1 MWRAVVSRPL
11 DRSCVL
17 PALGEVDQKSGEF
30 WVGNAFMMPR
40 AGANLSAYER
50 NRLFLNVRKHGFLDA
65 SFASRADI
73 DSDSRSVVAADFDG
87 DGAPDLLVGSSGGGP
102 LRLFRNRFPRTSHRV
117 RINLEGVTSNR
128 LAIGTRVIAHC
139 GDRQI
144 VRDLF
149 TPNGCMGQGPPEI
162 ILGLGT
168 ATIIDR
174 LSVRW
179 PTGRVQEFRNLPADC
194 RISIR
199 EGVQKFVVGKLTG
212 SLTP

>member
-11 DRSCVL
+11 DRNCVL
-17 PALGEVDQKSGEF
+17 PELGKVDKKGGEF
-30 WVGNAFMMPR
+30 WIGNAFMMPS

-50 NRLFLNVRKHGFLDA
+50 NRLFLNVGKQGFLNA

-87 DGAPDLLVGSSGGGP
+87 DGAPDLLVGSSGGGS

-117 RINLEGVTSNR
+117 RMNLVGVTSNR
-128 LAIGTRVIAHC
+128 MAIGTRVIAHC

-149 TPNGCMGQGPPEI
+149 TPNGCMGQGPPEM

-168 ATIIDR
+168 ATTIDR

-179 PTGRVQEFRNLPADC
+179 PTGRVQEFRNLPVDC
-194 RISIR
+194 RITIR
-199 EGVQKFVVGKLTG
+199 EGVQKFVVGKLAV
-212 SLTP
+212 SRAP